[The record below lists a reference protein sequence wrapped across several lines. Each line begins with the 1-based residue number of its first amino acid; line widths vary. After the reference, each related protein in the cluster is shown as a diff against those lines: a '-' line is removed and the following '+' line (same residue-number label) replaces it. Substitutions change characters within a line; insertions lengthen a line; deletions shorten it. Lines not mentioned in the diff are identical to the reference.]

1 MVNKLRFGEE
11 NILAIVIDKLERV
24 SRLYKKS
31 NTDAYEITKEIAELN
46 AKLVM
51 LEQLR
56 SKGYLAPEVFQAQS
70 RDINNQ
76 LNELKNS
83 RQETLDNRILQML
96 GEVHKLKALIDEVE
110 EPLERFD
117 EKLFHDIVKEMK
129 LNNKDELTITVLGGL
144 KFTELI

>member
-1 MVNKLRFGEE
+1 
-11 NILAIVIDKLERV
+11 
-24 SRLYKKS
+24 
-31 NTDAYEITKEIAELN
+31 
-46 AKLVM
+46 M

-117 EKLFHDIVKEMK
+117 ENFS
-129 LNNKDELTITVLGGL
+129 TIS
-144 KFTELI
+144 